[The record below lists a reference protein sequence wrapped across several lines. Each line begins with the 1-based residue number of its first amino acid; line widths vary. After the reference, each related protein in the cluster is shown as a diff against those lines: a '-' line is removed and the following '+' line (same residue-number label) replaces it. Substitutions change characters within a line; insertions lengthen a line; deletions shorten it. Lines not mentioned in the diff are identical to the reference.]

1 MRTIITLS
9 DETARELLAATGT
22 DDLTQAVS
30 MAVEAFLRR
39 HRLEDL
45 RALRG
50 KVDILSN
57 DELEAPEP
65 SELK

>member
-57 DELEAPEP
+57 DELEATEP

>member
-65 SELK
+65 SGLK